1 VGTLAKKRTRVGDPA
16 ESYGYIDYYK
26 LEEKFKSALAEKL
39 DVALS
44 TRASESTLAAIKAAL
59 ASVGT
64 DKLRAS
70 IVDALPES
78 PFNLSKVAGTA
89 LTSRDWSGDF
99 AKLQNLDISLSSLK
113 AVGVETPRTLSNIYD
128 AILGT
133 QPRNLTQ
140 ISGTALTG
148 RDWSGDF
155 AKLQNLDL
163 ALSALKD
170 ALTSKLTPILKGSI
184 FNTSVTANTNV
195 FSSDLSPTN
204 SPTTFRIYACF
215 DTGGVLTVRRTKA
228 GVTVGEQLNGGTALT
243 VNAAYIFDIMVESG
257 ETINLQ
263 YSVNATA
270 LKLAVYEVPSV
281 IS

>member
-1 VGTLAKKRTRVGDPA
+1 MRRGKHTSVKDPEVYA
-16 ESYGYIDYYK
+16 GIDYAK
-26 LEEKFKSALAEKL
+26 LAEKI
-39 DVALS
+39 
-44 TRASESTLAAIKAAL
+44 RSE
-59 ASVGT
+59 
-64 DKLRAS
+64 LR
-70 IVDALPES
+70 EE
-78 PFNLSKVAGTA
+78 
-89 LTSRDWSGDF
+89 LTSGDPNV
-99 AKLQNLDISLSSLK
+99 AKKLTDLLLSMILK
-113 AVGVETPRTLSNIYD
+113 DSTGVELSNYIK
-128 AILGT
+128 
-133 QPRNLTQ
+133 NLN
-140 ISGTALTG
+140 
-148 RDWSGDF
+148 
-155 AKLQNLDL
+155 KLDL

-184 FNTSVTANTNV
+184 FNTSVAANTNV
-195 FSSDLSPTN
+195 FSPDLSPTDP
-204 SPTTFRIYACF
+204 PTTFRIYACF

>member
-1 VGTLAKKRTRVGDPA
+1 LTLAKKRTRVGDPA

-99 AKLQNLDISLSSLK
+99 AKLQNLDILLSSLK

-184 FNTSVTANTNV
+184 FNTSVATNTNI

-243 VNAAYIFDIMVESG
+243 ANAAYIFDIMVESG